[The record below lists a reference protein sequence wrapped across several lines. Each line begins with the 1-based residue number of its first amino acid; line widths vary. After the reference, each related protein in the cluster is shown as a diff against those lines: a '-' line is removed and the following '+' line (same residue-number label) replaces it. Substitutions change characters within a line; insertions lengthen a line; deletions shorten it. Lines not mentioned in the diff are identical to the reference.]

1 MIDFFRRIISARD
14 SNHLTIVVGLGNP
27 GVKYKN
33 TRHNVGFWCLDR
45 IVDAHSIIINKKKRY
60 FEFGQ
65 GDIGNKKIILAR
77 SRTFMNESGRAIQS
91 LMTKYNVSPA
101 NLLILYDDMDLPA
114 GSMRLRARGSSG
126 GHNGMKSIVDAIGT
140 TEFPRLRI
148 GIGRP
153 EFAEQNISHVLSEA
167 SLDERKRIN
176 EALCSATQA
185 VEVFLVDGIDA
196 SMDRFNN

>member
-1 MIDFFRRIISARD
+1 MIDFFRRIISATD
-14 SNHLTIVVGLGNP
+14 SNHLTIVVALGNP

-91 LMTKYNVSPA
+91 LMTKYNVPPA

-167 SLDERKRIN
+167 SLDELKRIN
-176 EALCSATQA
+176 QALCSATQA
-185 VEVFLVDGIDA
+185 VEMFLVDGIDA
-196 SMDRFNN
+196 SMDRFNK

>member
-1 MIDFFRRIISARD
+1 MIDFFRRITSVREP
-14 SNHLTIVVGLGNP
+14 NYLTIVVGLGNP

-33 TRHNVGFWCLDR
+33 TRHNVGFWCLDQ
-45 IVDAHSIIINKKKRY
+45 IVDTHSIIINKKKRY

-65 GDIGNKKIILAR
+65 GDIGNKKIVLAR

-91 LMTKYNVSPA
+91 LMTKYKVLPA
-101 NLLILYDDMDLPA
+101 NFLVLYDDMDLPA
-114 GSMRLRARGSSG
+114 GSIRLRARGSSG
-126 GHNGMKSIVDAIGT
+126 GHNGMKSIVDSIGT

-153 EFAEQNISHVLSEA
+153 EFSEQNISHVLSEA

-176 EALCSATQA
+176 EALCRATQA
-185 VEVFLVDGIDA
+185 VEMFLVDGIDA
-196 SMDRFNN
+196 SMDRFNK

>member
-1 MIDFFRRIISARD
+1 MIDFFRRITSATE

-33 TRHNVGFWCLDR
+33 TRHNVGSWCLDR

-167 SLDERKRIN
+167 SLDELKRIN
-176 EALCSATQA
+176 QALCSATQA
-185 VEVFLVDGIDA
+185 VEMFLVDGIDA
-196 SMDRFNN
+196 SMDRFNK